1 MGPCGK
7 PEEVKKRLAKS
18 RKAAIRK
25 KKAPRRKGTPRQKK
39 EAEHGS

>member
-1 MGPCGK
+1 MGAYGQ
-7 PEEVKKRLAKS
+7 PEEPKKRLAKS

-25 KKAPRRKGTPRQKK
+25 KTGPQRKGPSRQKK

>member
-1 MGPCGK
+1 MGPYGQ
-7 PEEVKKRLAKS
+7 PEEAKKRLAKS

-25 KKAPRRKGTPRQKK
+25 NKAPWRKGTPRQKK